1 MTKSKAV
8 YFWEYL
14 KTKQKC
20 TIIAIIIKRGDFK
33 KAEKYE
39 DIS

>member
-14 KTKQKC
+14 KTKKKC
-20 TIIAIIIKRGDFK
+20 TIIIKRGDFK